1 MSKIDMRTAMP
12 TVTEQVDAW
21 RNQYGTRYVND
32 CIMRSMRGE
41 PGLFFALENGHV
53 IGTPA
58 NALDVQPFSVQG
70 YALLMGGCAAF
81 IRAPK
86 ESDHGTH

>member
-12 TVTEQVDAW
+12 TVTEQVEAW
-21 RNQYGTRYVND
+21 RSEYGTKYVND

-41 PGLFFALENGHV
+41 PGLFFAMENGHV

-58 NALDVQPFSVQG
+58 SPLDVQPFSVQG
-70 YALLMGGCAAF
+70 YALLLGGGAAF